1 MVESGEVW
9 LIVVEKVTVMAEQL
23 QTLSDLAK
31 EINYTLV
38 KVGRASWR
46 REFNSRLWACNRERA
61 LALIAEYREFLS
73 KLMVEG
79 VSGDLASHPMTM
91 K

>member
-1 MVESGEVW
+1 
-9 LIVVEKVTVMAEQL
+9 MAEQL
-23 QTLSDLAK
+23 QTLSDLAR
-31 EINYTLV
+31 EINTTLV
-38 KVGRASWR
+38 KVGRANWR

-73 KLMVEG
+73 KLMVTG
-79 VSGDLASHPMTM
+79 VSDGFASHSMAL